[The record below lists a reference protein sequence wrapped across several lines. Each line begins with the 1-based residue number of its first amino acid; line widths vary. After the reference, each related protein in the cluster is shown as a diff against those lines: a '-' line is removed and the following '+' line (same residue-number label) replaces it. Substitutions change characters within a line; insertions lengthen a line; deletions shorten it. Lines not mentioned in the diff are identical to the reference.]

1 MTDIGDLVFEQNGR
15 IVGAFQLAPV
25 NLSSSHV
32 SVARPPGSV
41 LLAWAG
47 RCPRFAARAPAVGLT
62 DAGFAWAREQ
72 GYETMVTDWRET
84 NPLGIALLAQ
94 ARLPAPFLRLYRS
107 IP

>member
-15 IVGAFQLAPV
+15 IVGAQLAPV

-47 RCPRFAARAPAVGLT
+47 RCPRRVLGRRRRAYRCRVCLGAGAGLRDDGDRLAR
-62 DAGFAWAREQ
+62 DAFSASRFWPKRGFR
-72 GYETMVTDWRET
+72 R
-84 NPLGIALLAQ
+84 
-94 ARLPAPFLRLYRS
+94 PFLRLYRS